1 MLFCAAPL
9 NLCLIML
16 TSPSLASVHHAGAMG
31 LKGVRVLTF
40 SPFEM
45 KAFGG
50 FWYEAKKKVMWHTTN
65 IASTWNTMIPIM
77 SGTYFL
83 IKWAE
88 WKYEQEQL
96 HHRD

>member
-1 MLFCAAPL
+1 
-9 NLCLIML
+9 
-16 TSPSLASVHHAGAMG
+16 MG
-31 LKGVRVLTF
+31 LRGVRVTTF
-40 SPFEM
+40 SPMEM

-50 FWYEAKKKVMWHTTN
+50 FGYELKKKAVWHTTN
-65 IASTWNTMIPIM
+65 IASTWYSMLPIM

-88 WKYEQEQL
+88 WKYEMAQL